1 MTHRDAEQLD
11 RIIGQMTEAEKR
23 DLLER
28 LARSLNGGQS
38 QPASSNMMTPDQK
51 RAVDEL
57 LKEVET
63 LPCANEPD
71 DGLIGSRDHDKI
83 LYDGSGRTGFPERPF
98 K

>member
-1 MTHRDAEQLD
+1 
-11 RIIGQMTEAEKR
+11 
-23 DLLER
+23 
-28 LARSLNGGQS
+28 
-38 QPASSNMMTPDQK
+38 MMTPAQK